1 VKKSA
6 ALVSSVIVLLLLL
19 PCGAAGADDARLGKK
34 ITLNLKEA
42 STRDLF
48 GIYEGILGVKVDY
61 ACAED
66 KKVTFAFENVSA
78 RTSLDAICESA
89 GLQWKILDGDPPT
102 LRIDCALAP
111 AAAGIA
117 PVTEPKSA
125 GGPAERAGKM
135 KVYTPK
141 SAGGDHPPYKIDVT
155 LEGADLDKV
164 LSMMAKLLNAKLLV
178 DQSLAGR
185 KVTLDMKRAS
195 LEEVLDAACAQA
207 NARWQLKGGDEP
219 LLTVDPVR

>member
-1 VKKSA
+1 VKKNA
-6 ALVSSVIVLLLLL
+6 ALVVSVIILVLLF

-78 RTSLDAICESA
+78 KTSLDAICESA
-89 GLQWKILDGDPPT
+89 GLQWKLLEGDPPT
-102 LRIDCALAP
+102 LRIDCAPVPPAPGLAP
-111 AAAGIA
+111 ATG
-117 PVTEPKSA
+117 PKPA
-125 GGPAERAGKM
+125 GGPAESAGKI

-141 SAGGDHPPYKIDVT
+141 DAGGDHLPYKIDVT

-178 DQSLAGR
+178 DQSLEGR
-185 KVTLDMKRAS
+185 KVTLDMKRTS

-207 NARWQLKGGDEP
+207 SARWQLKGGEAP
-219 LLTVDPVR
+219 LLKVDPVR